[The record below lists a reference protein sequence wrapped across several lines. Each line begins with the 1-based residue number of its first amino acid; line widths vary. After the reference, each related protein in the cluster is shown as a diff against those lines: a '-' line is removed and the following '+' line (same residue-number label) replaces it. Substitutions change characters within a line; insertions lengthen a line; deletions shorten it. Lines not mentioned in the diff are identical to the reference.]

1 MPLFK
6 YQAKK
11 SPKEI
16 IEDVIEAESREKAI
30 EKLSQK
36 NCFPIKIEEI
46 SQDYEPI
53 ISTSPISST
62 KIKPKNIVIF
72 SRQLASL
79 LKSGVPLSRSL
90 SIISEQTEDL
100 RFKKLLNNI
109 YSRIKDGESFSAV
122 LARYPKTF
130 PPLYI
135 AIIQA
140 GESSGNLT
148 ESLFRIADYL
158 KKQNDFLSRVR
169 SALIYPVFMALL
181 GIFTIMF
188 MFMFVMPRLVKIFS
202 DIGQALP
209 LPTQIVLNIS
219 IFCQRWWMLILAV
232 IIVLVFFFKKGLKM
246 YKGIISQLKL
256 HIPIL
261 GSFNL
266 KVELIKFF
274 RSLEILVS
282 NGIPISEAIKIA
294 APILDNEVI
303 KKAIEQGHKQV
314 QEGGSFG
321 YALKKS
327 KLFPAFM
334 VNLIIVAEESGKFAD
349 GFSEIASSYEKE
361 TEDILTASATILE
374 PLMILLVGLVIGFI
388 VIAMLLP
395 IFQLN
400 LMVR

>member
-16 IEDVIEAESREKAI
+16 IEDVIEADSREKAI
-30 EKLSQK
+30 EKLSQR
-36 NCFPIKIEEI
+36 NCFPVKIEEV
-46 SQDYEPI
+46 SGD
-53 ISTSPISST
+53 
-62 KIKPKNIVIF
+62 IKPVSAAAIGSSIRVKPASIVIF

-79 LKSGVPLSRSL
+79 LKSGVPLARSL
-90 SIISEQTEDL
+90 SIICEQTEDAH
-100 RFKKLLNNI
+100 FKVLLDNI
-109 YSRIKDGESFSAV
+109 YCRIKDGDSFSSV
-122 LARYPKTF
+122 LANYPKVF
-130 PPLYI
+130 SALYI
-135 AIIQA
+135 AMIRA
-140 GESSGNLT
+140 GESSGNLA
-148 ESLFRIADYL
+148 ESLFRIADHL

-181 GIFTIMF
+181 GIVTIIF

-209 LPTQIVLNIS
+209 LPTQIVLRIS
-219 IFCQRWWMLILAV
+219 SVCQHWWFFILAGIV
-232 IIVLVFFFKKGLKM
+232 VLVFLFKKAVRV
-246 YKGIISQLKL
+246 YKGAISLLKL
-256 HIPIL
+256 HIPIW
-261 GSFNL
+261 GKFNL
-266 KVELIKFF
+266 KVELIRFF

-282 NGIPISEAIKIA
+282 NGIPISEAIKVAI
-294 APILDNEVI
+294 PILDNEVI

-327 KLFPAFM
+327 KLFPSFM
-334 VNLIIVAEESGKFAD
+334 VNLIIVAEESGKFTE
-349 GFSEIASSYEKE
+349 GFSEIAGSYEKE
-361 TEDILTASATILE
+361 TEEMLATSATILE
-374 PLMILLVGLVIGFI
+374 PLMILTVGLVIGFI

-400 LMVR
+400 LMVK

>member
-349 GFSEIASSYEKE
+349 G
-361 TEDILTASATILE
+361 
-374 PLMILLVGLVIGFI
+374 
-388 VIAMLLP
+388 
-395 IFQLN
+395 
-400 LMVR
+400 